1 MNKAYEKITIALC
14 ESLADALIAA
24 APFAAAHGVTTHHVL
39 KNLTDGK
46 KKGVSKGTRSYVKN
60 LIDGIKEK
68 RKGLEEEL
76 KLGYEKAPMHKVV
89 DGKIV
94 RMRRSPI
101 KIPVAQGEHGVS
113 KPLNKDLE
121 KMAADHAS
129 LDTDNRSL
137 TQKQGAWR
145 NEGDM
150 EMHRANSRPCTLNGM
165 ILFAWLGLS
174 RISDSQV
181 EVVLCEVL
189 HHIPFLRNDHYG
201 QTVNSDLLQAEVKTQ
216 RKFSHF

>member
-24 APFAAAHGVTTHHVL
+24 STVAAAHGVTTHHVL

-46 KKGVSKGTRSYVKN
+46 KKKPGKKKGVSKGTRSYVQN
-60 LIDGIKEK
+60 LIDRVKE
-68 RKGLEEEL
+68 RREGLEEEL

-129 LDTDNRSL
+129 LDPDKRSL

-150 EMHRANSRPCTLNGM
+150 EMHRANLAGAKNTLWNRKRN
-165 ILFAWLGLS
+165 A
-174 RISDSQV
+174 RI
-181 EVVLCEVL
+181 
-189 HHIPFLRNDHYG
+189 
-201 QTVNSDLLQAEVKTQ
+201 TQ
-216 RKFSHF
+216 DEIDNKKKGGS